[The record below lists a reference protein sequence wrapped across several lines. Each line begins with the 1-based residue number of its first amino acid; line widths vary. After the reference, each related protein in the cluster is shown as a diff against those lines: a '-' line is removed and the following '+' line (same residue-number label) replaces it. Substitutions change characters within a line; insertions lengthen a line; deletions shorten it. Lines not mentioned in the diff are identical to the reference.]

1 MGRVVRNGKGPSA
14 RDYAISVGGENVL
27 MFCLF
32 LVVGLICV
40 LFLCCLC
47 FGVICG
53 CCNGDRFLRLQKL
66 SHSGVGACMQWSVLM
81 RTTLRM
87 DLTLPFK
94 KSASQLWIA
103 SLTGTQLVNLTEF
116 SNRNIH
122 PPPPSLPLSK
132 TPTCKQQPASRP
144 QEEREI
150 ARYRRVQ
157 FSS

>member
-116 SNRNIH
+116 SN
-122 PPPPSLPLSK
+122 
-132 TPTCKQQPASRP
+132 
-144 QEEREI
+144 
-150 ARYRRVQ
+150 
-157 FSS
+157 

>member
-116 SNRNIH
+116 SNGNTQS
-122 PPPPSLPLSK
+122 PPSLPPSLK
-132 TPTCKQQPASRP
+132 NTNMQTTASFSTS
-144 QEEREI
+144 
-150 ARYRRVQ
+150 RRKRNCQ
-157 FSS
+157 I

>member
-14 RDYAISVGGENVL
+14 RHYGISVRGENVL

-32 LVVGLICV
+32 LVVGLIWV

-116 SNRNIH
+116 SNGNIH
-122 PPPPSLPLSK
+122 PPLSLPLSK
-132 TPTCKQQPASRP
+132 TPTWKQQPACRP